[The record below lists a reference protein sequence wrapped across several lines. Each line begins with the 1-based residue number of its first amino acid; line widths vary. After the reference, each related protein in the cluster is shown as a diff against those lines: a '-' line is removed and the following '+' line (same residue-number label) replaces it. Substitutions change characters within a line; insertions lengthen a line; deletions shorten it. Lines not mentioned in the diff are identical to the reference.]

1 MSFLMAA
8 GPSLRILAY
17 DHGISRG
24 GVIASPLRKL
34 ILVRVPF
41 TSAIGGASPEAFGAN
56 SISELLLIRSEVQ
69 LPIASLSL
77 VLVSNS
83 KLKRVLGKAST
94 LPYYPEVA
102 CLVQEVTGAVED
114 FDV

>member
-1 MSFLMAA
+1 
-8 GPSLRILAY
+8 
-17 DHGISRG
+17 
-24 GVIASPLRKL
+24 
-34 ILVRVPF
+34 
-41 TSAIGGASPEAFGAN
+41 
-56 SISELLLIRSEVQ
+56 
-69 LPIASLSL
+69 LSL

-102 CLVQEVTGAVED
+102 RLVQEVTGAVED